1 MKRIE
6 FSNYE
11 YIVKVINRKQL
22 TSIIVETGDE
32 TVFYP
37 SENRFVIEK
46 NRISRFLF
54 KDAKYVKKIDLTN
67 FDFSEIRTMVGWFYK
82 CSNLEEIALPKNV
95 ICKKLI
101 SLKGCFSESNIQEID
116 LSGWTFQSPISM
128 EYFTQNCLNLEY
140 VKLPEMQILNTD
152 KAFEGCENLNKV
164 ILPIKTVKD
173 SKTPEKLFFNCKNLQ
188 FVDLS
193 NSKLSNFLTTKETIL
208 TFDNLTNV
216 PNNCVIVLP

>member
-67 FDFSEIRTMVGWFYK
+67 FDFSEIRTMIGWFYK
-82 CSNLEEIALPKNV
+82 CSNLEEILLPKNV

-101 SLKGCFSESNIQEID
+101 SLKGCFAESNVKEID
-116 LSGWTFQSPISM
+116 LSGWSFQSPISL

-152 KAFEGCENLNKV
+152 KAFEGCEKLNKV
-164 ILPIKTVKD
+164 ILQIKTVKD

-193 NSKLSNFLTTKETIL
+193 NAKLSNFLTTKETIL

>member
-6 FSNYE
+6 FTNCE
-11 YIVKVINRKQL
+11 YIIKVINRKQL
-22 TSIIVETGDE
+22 TSIVVETGDE

-46 NRISRFLF
+46 KRVSKFLF

-67 FDFSEIRTMVGWFYK
+67 FDFSETTTMLGWFYK
-82 CSNLEEIALPKNV
+82 CSNLEEILLPKNV

-101 SLKGCFSESNIQEID
+101 SLTGCFAESNVKEID
-116 LSGWTFQSPISM
+116 LSGWSFQSPISL
-128 EYFTQNCLNLEY
+128 EFFTQDCLNLEC
-140 VKLPEMQILNTD
+140 VKLPEMQILNID
-152 KAFEGCENLNKV
+152 KAFNGCAKLNKV
-164 ILPIKTVKD
+164 VLPINTVKD

-188 FVDLS
+188 FVNLS
-193 NSKLSNFLTTKETIL
+193 NAKLSNFLTNKETLL

-216 PNNCVIVLP
+216 PNNCVIVV

>member
-67 FDFSEIRTMVGWFYK
+67 FDFSEIRTMIGWFYK
-82 CSNLEEIALPKNV
+82 CSNLEEILLPKNV
-95 ICKKLI
+95 ICKELI

-152 KAFEGCENLNKV
+152 KAFDGCEKLNKV
-164 ILPIKTVKD
+164 ILQIKTVKD

-193 NSKLSNFLTTKETIL
+193 NAKLSNFLTTKETIL

>member
-22 TSIIVETGDE
+22 TSIFVETGDE

-164 ILPIKTVKD
+164 ILPIKTVQD

-193 NSKLSNFLTTKETIL
+193 NAKLSNFLTTKETIL

>member
-67 FDFSEIRTMVGWFYK
+67 FDFSEIRTMIGWFYK
-82 CSNLEEIALPKNV
+82 CSNLEEILLPKNV

-173 SKTPEKLFFNCKNLQ
+173 SKSPENLFFNCKNLQ

-193 NSKLSNFLTTKETIL
+193 NAKLSNFLTTKETIL

>member
-67 FDFSEIRTMVGWFYK
+67 FDFSEIRTMIGWFYK
-82 CSNLEEIALPKNV
+82 CSNLEEILLPKNV
-95 ICKKLI
+95 ICKELI

-152 KAFEGCENLNKV
+152 KAFDGCEKLNKV
-164 ILPIKTVKD
+164 ILQIKTVKD

-193 NSKLSNFLTTKETIL
+193 NAKLSNFLTTKETIL

-216 PNNCVIVLP
+216 PNNCVIILP

>member
-11 YIVKVINRKQL
+11 YIVNVINRKQL

-54 KDAKYVKKIDLTN
+54 KEAKYVKQIDLTN
-67 FDFSEIRTMVGWFYK
+67 FDFSEITTMIGWFYK
-82 CSNLEEIALPKNV
+82 CSNLEKILLPKNV

-101 SLKGCFSESNIQEID
+101 SLKGCFAGSNIKEID
-116 LSGWTFQSPISM
+116 LSGWTFQYPISL
-128 EYFTQNCLNLEY
+128 EYFTQKCLNLEY
-140 VKLPEMQILNTD
+140 VKLPEMQMLNID
-152 KAFEGCENLNKV
+152 KAFEDCEKLKKV
-164 ILPIKTVKD
+164 ILPINKVKD
-173 SKTPEKLFFNCKNLQ
+173 SKTPEKLFFNCKNLRL
-188 FVDLS
+188 VDLS
-193 NSKLSNFLTTKETIL
+193 IAQLSNFLTNKETLL

-216 PNNCVIVLP
+216 PNNCVIVV

>member
-193 NSKLSNFLTTKETIL
+193 NAKLSNFLTTKETIL